1 MKFPSFHLIAFVLTV
16 APLGGAHAAP
26 QSLALLVTP
35 ELTPLV
41 CANGSCRAEFSTY
54 CLQKERDF
62 PRSNAPY
69 EVAAGGRLTLV
80 LTGADGRLRSLPAA
94 PHVRIATARNGHTA
108 VLIELPQRTLAAFGA
123 QHAAIEIGAG
133 VTLIPAAV
141 AGDDNPQSA
150 QDKRVAAGPLRALG
164 RRIVDRGPRDLGPV
178 RALNRLINALPPA
191 NGIDPDASRRVW
203 RQALARG
210 FQTAAPEHVA
220 RAALE
225 YRTCWGDRA
234 VKQGGVSVRYCIER
248 RHDVLMWKH
257 VTRYWNAVGAGS

>member
-123 QHAAIEIGAG
+123 QHAAIEYRRHG
-133 VTLIPAAV
+133 VHAHT
-141 AGDDNPQSA
+141 
-150 QDKRVAAGPLRALG
+150 G
-164 RRIVDRGPRDLGPV
+164 RRRGRRQPAERAGQAGRRRPRYARLGGGSSIAVRGTLGPV
-178 RALNRLINALPPA
+178 RSAEPADKRLAA
-191 NGIDPDASRRVW
+191 GQRDRSSTQAERVW
-203 RQALARG
+203 RHRTLARG
-210 FQTAAPEHVA
+210 SFKLAAPEHVA
-220 RAALE
+220 RAK
-225 YRTCWGDRA
+225 RWNTGRA
-234 VKQGGVSVRYCIER
+234 
-248 RHDVLMWKH
+248 
-257 VTRYWNAVGAGS
+257 GATGRSSRAAFRCAIA